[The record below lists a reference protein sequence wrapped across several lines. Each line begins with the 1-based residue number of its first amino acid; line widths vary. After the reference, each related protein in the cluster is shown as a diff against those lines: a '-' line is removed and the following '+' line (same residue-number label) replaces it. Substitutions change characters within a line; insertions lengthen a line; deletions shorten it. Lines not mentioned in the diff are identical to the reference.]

1 MAIKIDDQRL
11 SYKYMDKFF
20 SIFGKVTLII
30 LVLSSMAYGGYYFG
44 KQVKIT
50 EKPEALSTEDQE
62 SIVDTSYAPT
72 TAPIASPPPQTTVVA
87 GVSKS
92 AGLSFDQYSIMFP
105 AGWSHKKESQTTL
118 DEKLVLTKEGTTITI
133 FQAATG
139 GALCLYPG
147 DADFEGPSS
156 KFDVFV
162 TLTTKD
168 NRTMRRSG
176 DKNGTTFT
184 ICQKAPDNSYQQPTN
199 YGHISVKLG
208 ADFTPEILT
217 EVDSIIS
224 SLKKI

>member
-1 MAIKIDDQRL
+1 M
-11 SYKYMDKFF
+11 
-20 SIFGKVTLII
+20 T
-30 LVLSSMAYGGYYFG
+30 YGGYYFG
-44 KQVKIT
+44 KQSRNNT
-50 EKPEALSTEDQE
+50 KPEAASVEETNNNEPVGIVEENSQAADGDDQFVEEE
-62 SIVDTSYAPT
+62 SQVTI
-72 TAPIASPPPQTTVVA
+72 IA

-92 AGLSFDQYSIMFP
+92 AGLSFDNYSIITP
-105 AGWSHKKESQTTL
+105 SDWISKKESQTNMDERLTL
-118 DEKLVLTKEGTTITI
+118 SKGEYSISI

-156 KFDVFV
+156 KFEVFT

-168 NRTMRRSG
+168 GRILRRSG
-176 DKNGTTFT
+176 DKKGTTFT
-184 ICQKAPDNSYQQPTN
+184 ICQKSPDNSYQQPTN
-199 YGHISVKLG
+199 YGHISVKLA

>member
-1 MAIKIDDQRL
+1 ML
-11 SYKYMDKFF
+11 
-20 SIFGKVTLII
+20 VI
-30 LVLSSMAYGGYYFG
+30 LVLSSMIYGGYYFG
-44 KQVKIT
+44 KQVRPI

-62 SIVDTSYAPT
+62 SVVDTSYTPT
-72 TAPIASPPPQTTVVA
+72 TSPVSSPLPQTTVVA

-92 AGLSFDQYSIMFP
+92 AGLSFDAYSIMFP
-105 AGWSHKKESQTTL
+105 NNWTSKKESQSAL
-118 DEKLVLTKEGTTITI
+118 DEKLIITNGDYSITI

-147 DADFEGPSS
+147 DAEFEGPSS
-156 KFDVFV
+156 KFEVFT

-168 NRTMRRSG
+168 NRTLRRSG

-184 ICQKAPDNSYQQPTN
+184 ICQKSVDNSYQQPTN
-199 YGHISVKLG
+199 YGHISVKLT

>member
-1 MAIKIDDQRL
+1 
-11 SYKYMDKFF
+11 MDRFF
-20 SIFGKVTLII
+20 SVFGKVMLVV

-44 KQVKIT
+44 KQVKLT

-62 SIVDTSYAPT
+62 SIVDTSYIPT
-72 TAPIASPPPQTTVVA
+72 TAPVSSPLPQTTVVA

-92 AGLSFDQYSIMFP
+92 AGLSFDAYSVMYP
-105 AGWSHKKESQTTL
+105 NNWTSKKESQSAL
-118 DEKLVLTKEGTTITI
+118 DEKLIITNGDYSITI

-147 DADFEGPSS
+147 DAEFEGPSS
-156 KFDVFV
+156 KFEVFT

-168 NRTMRRSG
+168 NRTLRRSG

-184 ICQKAPDNSYQQPTN
+184 ICQKSVDNSYQQPTN
-199 YGHISVKLG
+199 YGHISVKLA

-217 EVDSIIS
+217 EVDLIIS